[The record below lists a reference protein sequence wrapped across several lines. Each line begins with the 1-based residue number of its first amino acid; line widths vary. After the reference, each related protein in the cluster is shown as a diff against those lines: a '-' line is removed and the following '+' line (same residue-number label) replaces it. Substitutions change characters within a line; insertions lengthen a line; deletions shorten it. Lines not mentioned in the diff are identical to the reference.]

1 MNQVVIGV
9 GSNIHPA
16 ENITKAKEEILRSHR
31 LIAESALVET
41 KPVGYTDQPNFI
53 NGAFRIETEF
63 GYGDL
68 KAWLLSTERALGRKR
83 GKNRYGPR
91 PIDLDIVVWNGK
103 IVDDDFY
110 ERDFLRNAVLEVW
123 PDLRV

>member
-16 ENITKAKEEILRSHR
+16 ENIAKTKKEIQRSHR
-31 LIAESALVET
+31 FIAESAFVET
-41 KPVGYTDQPNFI
+41 KPVGYMDQPNFM
-53 NGAFRIETEF
+53 NGAFRIETDLGF
-63 GYGDL
+63 DDL

-91 PIDLDIVVWNGK
+91 PIDLDIVVWNGR

-123 PDLRV
+123 PDLQV

>member
-9 GSNIHPA
+9 GSNIRPA
-16 ENITKAKEEILRSHR
+16 ENIAKGKEEIQRSHR
-31 LIAESALVET
+31 LIAESEFVET
-41 KPVGYTDQPNFI
+41 KPVGFTDQPNFV
-53 NGAFRIETEF
+53 NGAFRIETEL
-63 GYGDL
+63 GYDDL
-68 KAWLLSTERALGRKR
+68 KAWLLNTERALGRKR

-110 ERDFLRNAVLEVW
+110 ERDFLRDAVLEVW

>member
-16 ENITKAKEEILRSHR
+16 ENIPKAKEKIQRSHR
-31 LIAESALVET
+31 FIAESTFVET
-41 KPVGYTDQPNFI
+41 KPIGYADQSNFI
-53 NGAFRIETEF
+53 NGAFRIETEL
-63 GYGDL
+63 GYDDL

-91 PIDLDIVVWNGK
+91 SIDLDIVVWNGR

-110 ERDFLRNAVLEVW
+110 DRDFLRNAVLEVW